1 MSCHRGDAVAK
12 WCECWPG
19 RQAFCILIL
28 APLHTPHSLSSREM
42 VVSVFPICPVTL
54 SGCGST
60 LPCVLHCPEDVS
72 ESCLLLKLYG
82 FFFLYGETCLSLLLL
97 YFLGRSLF
105 HLFCSFDL
113 SLSTSRKGFEVHYF
127 AIHSMRG
134 GRVNLRH
141 VVYSKPGKKHSN
153 CLSALAPSLPLKI
166 LDWSE
171 QSWTNART

>member
-1 MSCHRGDAVAK
+1 MHSNPGSATHPSL
-12 WCECWPG
+12 CELQGNGGVC
-19 RQAFCILIL
+19 F
-28 APLHTPHSLSSREM
+28 PHLSSN
-42 VVSVFPICPVTL
+42 TL
-54 SGCGST
+54 WMWQYST
-60 LPCVLHCPEDVS
+60 VCVALPRRCLRVLFIIKAVWV
-72 ESCLLLKLYG
+72 
-82 FFFLYGETCLSLLLL
+82 FFLYGETCLSLLLL

-166 LDWSE
+166 LD
-171 QSWTNART
+171 